1 MCTGPLLSLKPAQ
14 PDYRRKRASKVSGGN
29 RRVKGSQFASTG
41 GADRPRLSTTL
52 PLEALE
58 QLDALALAHELQRN
72 EVLTLALAVVAHP
85 AHGLPAARDRFSE
98 LAAAWEGFTTG
109 VQPPAP
115 TSRSTATSRRPG
127 KLDAAAK
134 ARIRALLD
142 AGAAA
147 PRGWMTTLASDLGCT
162 VSAVSRAA
170 SRLREAAA

>member
-1 MCTGPLLSLKPAQ
+1 MLSLKPAQ

-29 RRVKGSQFASTG
+29 RRVKGSQFTSTG

-85 AHGLPAARDRFSE
+85 VHGLGSATLRFSE
-98 LAAAWEGFTTG
+98 LAAAWEGFSTG
-109 VQPPAP
+109 VQPPAAP
-115 TSRSTATSRRPG
+115 AARSTRPG
-127 KLDAAAK
+127 KLTPGALD
-134 ARIRALLD
+134 RIRQLD
-142 AGAAA
+142 AQGDRA
-147 PRGWMTTLASDLGCT
+147 PRGWMTALAKELDCT

-170 SRLREAAA
+170 SRLRQTPA

>member
-1 MCTGPLLSLKPAQ
+1 MLSLKPAQ

-72 EVLTLALAVVAHP
+72 EVLTLALAAIAHP
-85 AHGLPAARDRFSE
+85 THGLPAARDRFSA
-98 LAAAWEGFTTG
+98 LAAAWEGFSTG
-109 VQPPAP
+109 VQPPAATKR
-115 TSRSTATSRRPG
+115 TSSTRPG
-127 KLDAAAK
+127 KLGADAK
-134 ARIRALLD
+134 ARIRQLLAL
-142 AGAAA
+142 GSEA
-147 PRGWMTTLASDLGCT
+147 PRGWMTALAKELGCT

-170 SRLREAAA
+170 SKLHEPAR